1 MHSCPVWRAKEG
13 TAKAEST
20 VTSASSS
27 AVRLHSIL
35 VMRKRIMFSFNQRR
49 LDDTANFL
57 TCCDLD
63 QHIEREFEVLPGA
76 QGSRRA

>member
-1 MHSCPVWRAKEG
+1 
-13 TAKAEST
+13 
-20 VTSASSS
+20 
-27 AVRLHSIL
+27 
-35 VMRKRIMFSFNQRR
+35 MRKRIMFSFNQRR